1 MDLTGLN
8 QGVSSA
14 AFLEVEGENLF
25 PYLLQLLE
33 ATYISWHLALSSKPK
48 PGLLHLSDHSC
59 VVIAPSVQN
68 WERFSIL
75 KLHLIS

>member
-1 MDLTGLN
+1 MGLTGLN

-25 PYLLQLLE
+25 PYLSPLLE
-33 ATYISWHLALSSKPK
+33 ATYISWLLAPK

-75 KLHLIS
+75 KLRLIS